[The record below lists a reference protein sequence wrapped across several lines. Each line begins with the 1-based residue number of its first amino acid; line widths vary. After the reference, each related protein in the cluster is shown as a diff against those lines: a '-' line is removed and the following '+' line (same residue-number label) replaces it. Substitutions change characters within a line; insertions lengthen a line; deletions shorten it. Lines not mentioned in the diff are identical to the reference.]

1 MNLISQ
7 ARELVMINNEQT
19 EVDTATFLISSQG
32 GSNPD
37 GSIDAT
43 YQVYGT
49 GGNNGTAHNVYI
61 KVKRPYV
68 TYSQRL
74 VGYIPRAQFSVP
86 MDVCIGDERTVDEDA
101 ELVALFGPDV
111 LQARK
116 GWVIA
121 LQQASEGNCRVY
133 DYLTKKCRSYYEF
146 AKWTVAHLQ
155 SNTTPN
161 PKHPQA
167 ISLMSGGAAST
178 VNLVAKTSKWQKG
191 FNILSAA
198 NSVGLLYAFYQIGAL
213 RSEVQELAQRVTV
226 LFEQVSGIIQ
236 EQNKFNAMSIQLDKK
251 IISNQAIQ
259 NSVNENLQTQIDRN
273 TENIELLNK
282 QQVTQSKNL
291 QSLQDGVAKDFLEVR
306 KALNETT
313 VADNALRNLVLQ
325 LYDGTQG
332 QFERL
337 VRAIRASVI
346 DQGNVNAQLLRLYRG
361 SEKRRAFIATYF
373 NALNDIT
380 YPYADMS
387 IVAQNRG
394 REPLSWQARQNIRN
408 VAGSQRV
415 ALARWSYSDSTKGYT
430 TTFELKCDKEWM
442 LNNTGAYSSIYSIIN
457 SLGPNPTGSTEE
469 CECCND
475 VDAWGAWSCQCIVV
489 VQKKSCTLAN
499 AANKW
504 PWDFDTYPD
513 LCVDVANCTGVCNEG
528 IGVATDTTY
537 YSNITMLETLFN
549 TECSNALIVDSTAVN
564 TTGDNVRIT
573 MEGANRYMNFNLS
586 SSVPI
591 RALQC
596 ESNYEQMQAT
606 TGLDVTTNLIWATW
620 QFMTVSVA
628 AYSATLRGTWE
639 SELFGILPSDITSF
653 ESVTSPYPSLRECH
667 YAARLHAAFATT
679 GDYAKLPVYLMEPGD
694 LVHEVWVKL
703 GDSGTYKEFQTTTGV
718 GTSAMPNTFA
728 EGVTGNY
735 TVTTDL
741 LFSST
746 SESALPKRAFYR
758 VGYYGGYYFS
768 DATEATINTPGLAT
782 LAGRADPYNPNYI
795 YDVPFEQLP
804 FGRTSAS
811 AENTVKYLFE
821 PLSKAYYND
830 TTSATEINATRWRVL
845 NERTYNAAAA
855 GESASFYL
863 REGKWQAG
871 TYTCNRYFDYNTLG
885 VNDYFLSEYVGESY
899 EWCSL
904 LDRFRAIEATDR
916 SYMRMEYLEYAELVR
931 LRVPAGTFTSRVLT
945 GCPDSYNITRDIQG
959 SNSVTIVLNTL
970 ASSVVKWAV
979 QIRNTVTN
987 AVYVSLTAQ
996 ASKLSPWTYVLN
1008 TAGNYTV
1015 QVYPLNDYSA
1025 KCFSGEGLSLSLT
1038 HYGSGSANMPFTQQQ
1053 FIQYAQDNAIISAY
1067 GAISTA
1073 LEAAADVQVAVYS
1086 TALEDTLDIQAVL
1099 DASIAK
1105 IRASVAN
1112 ITATA
1117 ELKALMD
1124 ANVEQSVAT
1133 MRLVAQFAELN
1144 RNASIQN
1151 RQWFLEQ
1158 QQNVNASLELIQN
1171 LTAQNELLK
1180 NLSAEFTANVA
1191 DFREF
1196 ADSIAGGSFADFIK
1210 SVADG
1215 AAYLVFKSVDKLS
1228 KLQDLFDMI
1237 ALPDG
1242 LLGPFFAILM
1252 FIVFAFV
1259 AVIGV
1264 YIAYKLYQ
1272 YYKKRK
1278 AKNGGYSRASAH
1290 DEDDEGPNPRNDN
1303 RYTSRGL
1310 QRRK

>member
-1 MNLISQ
+1 
-7 ARELVMINNEQT
+7 MINNEQT

-49 GGNNGTAHNVYI
+49 GGNNGTAHNVFI

-86 MDVCIGDERTVDEDA
+86 MDVCIGDELPIDEDA
-101 ELVALFGPDV
+101 ELVALFGPEV

-116 GWVIA
+116 GWEVA
-121 LQQASEGNCRVY
+121 LMTASEGNCKVY
-133 DYLTKKCRSYYEF
+133 DYLTKKCASYYEI
-146 AKWTVAHLQ
+146 AKWTVDHLQ

-161 PKHPQA
+161 PSHPYA
-167 ISLMSGGAAST
+167 ITLMSGGAAT
-178 VNLVAKTSKWQKG
+178 AVNLVAKTSRWQRG
-191 FNILSAA
+191 FNFLSAA
-198 NSVGLLYAFYQIGAL
+198 GILVAFYQIGAL
-213 RSEVQELAQRVTV
+213 RSEVRELAQRVTT
-226 LFEQVSGIIQ
+226 LFEKVDGIIRQ
-236 EQNKFNAMSIQLDKK
+236 QNIFNAMQIQLDEK
-251 IISNQAIQ
+251 ITSNQIIQ
-259 NSVNENLQTQIDRN
+259 NGVNENLQNQIDRN
-273 TENIELLNK
+273 TETIDLLAK
-282 QQVTQSKNL
+282 QAVTQAKNL
-291 QSLQDGVAKDFLEVR
+291 QSLQDGVAKDFASVR
-306 KALNETT
+306 TAIEESGEMTEALKT
-313 VADNALRNLVLQ
+313 LVLQ

-332 QFERL
+332 QFEKL
-337 VRAIRASVI
+337 VRTIRASVV

-361 SEKRRAFIATYF
+361 SEKRRAFTATYF
-373 NALNDIT
+373 NALNDIQ
-380 YPYADMS
+380 YPYTGMQV
-387 IVAQNRG
+387 VAQNTG
-394 REPLSWQARQNIRN
+394 KEPLSWQGRQNIRN

-415 ALARWSYSDSTKGYT
+415 ALSRWSYSDSTKGYT
-430 TTFELKCDKEWM
+430 TTYELKCDKEWM
-442 LNNTGAYSSIYSIIN
+442 LNNTGTYSTIYSLID
-457 SLGPNPTGSTEE
+457 SLGPNPTGSSGE

-475 VDAWGAWSCQCIVV
+475 IDAWGAWSCQCIVV
-489 VQKKSCTLAN
+489 VTKKSCTLAN

-504 PWDFDTYPD
+504 PWAFDTYSN
-513 LCVDVANCTGVCNEG
+513 LCVDVGNCTGVCDG
-528 IGVATDTTY
+528 GGVASTTTY
-537 YSNITMLETLFN
+537 YSNITMLETFFS

-628 AYSATLRGTWE
+628 AYSTSLRGVWE
-639 SELFGILPSDITSF
+639 SELFGTLPSDISSV
-653 ESVTSPYPSLRECH
+653 ESITSPYPSIRECH
-667 YAARLHAAFATT
+667 YAARLQAAFATT
-679 GDYAKLPVYLMEPGD
+679 GEYAKLPVYLMEPGD

-703 GDSGTYKEFQTTTGV
+703 GDSGTYQTFETTTGV

-782 LAGRADPYNPNYI
+782 LAGRADPYNQYYI

-845 NERTYNAAAA
+845 HERTYNAAAA

-863 REGKWQAG
+863 REGKWEAG

-885 VNDYFLSEYVGESY
+885 VNDYYLSSYVGESY
-899 EWCSL
+899 EWCNL

-996 ASKLSPWTYVLN
+996 ASKLSPWVYVLN

-1038 HYGSGSANMPFTQQQ
+1038 HYGAGSANMPFTQQQ
-1053 FIQYAQDNAIISAY
+1053 FIQYAEDNAMITAY
-1067 GAISTA
+1067 GAVGKALEAQADLQLAIASTA
-1073 LEAAADVQVAVYS
+1073 LD
-1086 TALEDTLDIQAVL
+1086 DTLDIQSLL

-1105 IRASVAN
+1105 VRAAAAN
-1112 ITATA
+1112 ITNTA
-1117 ELKALMD
+1117 ELKAIMD

-1158 QQNVNASLELIQN
+1158 QQNVNDSLELIKN

-1180 NLSAEFTANVA
+1180 NLSAEFSADVA
-1191 DFREF
+1191 DFRDF
-1196 ADSIAGGSFADFIK
+1196 ADSIGGGTFADFIK
-1210 SVADG
+1210 QVADG
-1215 AAYLVFKSVDKLS
+1215 AAYFVFKSVDKLS
-1228 KLQDLFDMI
+1228 KLQDLFDFISM
-1237 ALPDG
+1237 PDG
-1242 LLGPFFAILM
+1242 LLGPFFAVLM
-1252 FIVFAFV
+1252 LIVFGVV

-1278 AKNGGYSRASAH
+1278 AKNGGYTRASAH
-1290 DEDDEGPNPRNDN
+1290 DEDDGGANPRNDN